1 MTLDQFVQNFAEQ
14 FDETPADQFTPS
26 TDYKGLDEWGSL
38 TALSVITM
46 VDAEMEK
53 RIFDMKDI
61 DRMENF
67 VDNQVLKGV
76 KIPIQDKPKSK
87 KEYSDKIKESEKK
100 EIESKISKFEKNMK
114 KEDLDYD
121 KNIKNDSDYEE
132 DFLEDEIDTFTDK
145 NVIVSRYNLIQKKL
159 REKKNQ
165 MEILKNQLNNIKNKQ
180 NNILDTIKNSK
191 SADIKDKKLIDLV
204 KKNQDLSLK
213 IERHKLKE
221 SNLTKQLNETE
232 KKLNEVKTE
241 MQNLEKNKNI
251 PVDKLEVNSLKKNLK
266 QTETHLTDVRNKLQL
281 TKEENVKLNILLK
294 REVGDSFDIN
304 RALTDKNY
312 FKPRA
317 EIIEGLKAKI
327 KSLEKIIQ
335 VNNINNLNTS
345 NNNNSTSTTGV
356 NLPLIPTSSNIVPYS
371 QYKKEKEEMLTSI
384 EKVKKDLNIM
394 TEQNSKLKSR
404 RNVLEKE
411 LKSQKEQLTDKI
423 KILLE
428 KSDNDEK
435 LITALK
441 SELLKK
447 GVNVG
452 NFYESETFNLKQE
465 ISKLKDKLKEKE
477 KYINEMNAMF
487 IPESGNKLQKIKPM
501 VNDTGIVSGSSK
513 IDDAT
518 LTAVMN
524 RLAELEK
531 ENKELETP
539 GGGGEDSKIAE
550 SLARENAKLRMKIA
564 DLEDKLANKK

>member
-1 MTLDQFVQNFAEQ
+1 M
-14 FDETPADQFTPS
+14 AD
-26 TDYKGLDEWGSL
+26 DDD
-38 TALSVITM
+38 M
-46 VDAEMEK
+46 DAEMEK
-53 RIFDMKDI
+53 RIFDMQDI
-61 DRMENF
+61 DKMQNF

-76 KIPIQDKPKSK
+76 KIPIQEKPDLKIKSK
-87 KEYSDKIKESEKK
+87 KEYIDKVKDSEKR
-100 EIESKISKFEKNMK
+100 ISQFEKNMK
-114 KEDLDYD
+114 KEDIDYD
-121 KNIKNDSDYEE
+121 KNLRNDSDYEE
-132 DFLEDEIDTFTDK
+132 DYLNDDIDTFTDK
-145 NVIVSRYNLIQKKL
+145 TVIVNRYNLIQKKL
-159 REKKNQ
+159 KEKNNQ
-165 MEILKNQLNNIKNKQ
+165 LEILRNQLENIKGKQ
-180 NNILDTIKNSK
+180 NNILDSIKNSK
-191 SADIKDKKLIDLV
+191 SSDIKDKKLIDLV

-221 SNLTKQLNETE
+221 SNLSKQLTETE
-232 KKLNEVKTE
+232 KKLTEVKTE
-241 MQNLEKNKNI
+241 MENLEKNKNI
-251 PVDKLEVNSLKKNLK
+251 PVDKLELNSLKKNLK
-266 QTETHLTDVRNKLQL
+266 QSESHLSDVRNKLQL
-281 TKEENVKLNILLK
+281 TKEENIKLNILLK

-327 KSLEKIIQ
+327 KQLEKIIQ
-335 VNNINNLNTS
+335 VNNIQ
-345 NNNNSTSTTGV
+345 NSTNTNQSTGI
-356 NLPLIPTSSNIVPYS
+356 NLPLIPTSANMIPYS
-371 QYKKEKEEMLTSI
+371 QYKKEREEMQFTI
-384 EKVKKDLNIM
+384 DKTKKDLNSL

-423 KILLE
+423 KILIE

-441 SELLKK
+441 NELLKK

-452 NFYESETFNLKQE
+452 NFYENETFNLKQE
-465 ISKLKDKLKEKE
+465 ISKLRDQLKQKE

-487 IPESGNKLQKIKPM
+487 IPSSGNKLQKKNISDDM
-501 VNDTGIVSGSSK
+501 GQVVSGSSK

-531 ENKELETP
+531 ENKELKTL

-564 DLEDKLANKK
+564 DLEDRLANKK

>member
-1 MTLDQFVQNFAEQ
+1 MEED
-14 FDETPADQFTPS
+14 D
-26 TDYKGLDEWGSL
+26 
-38 TALSVITM
+38 M
-46 VDAEMEK
+46 DAEMEK

-61 DRMENF
+61 DKMQNF
-67 VDNQVLKGV
+67 VDNQVLTNIKLND
-76 KIPIQDKPKSK
+76 DKTKSK
-87 KEYSDKIKESEKK
+87 KVHIDKEEQEKK
-100 EIESKISKFEKNMK
+100 NNIKHIESKISQFEKVMK
-114 KEDLDYD
+114 KEDIDYD

-132 DFLEDEIDTFTDK
+132 DYINDEIDTFTDK
-145 NVIVSRYNLIQKKL
+145 AVMINRYNLIQKKL
-159 REKKNQ
+159 RDKDNQ
-165 MEILKNQLNNIKNKQ
+165 LEILRNQLNNIKDKQ
-180 NNILDTIKNSK
+180 NNILDSIKNSK

-221 SNLTKQLNETE
+221 NNLQKQLNETE
-232 KKLNEVKTE
+232 KKLNDLRTE
-241 MQNLEKNKNI
+241 MDNLEKNKNI
-251 PVDKLEVNSLKKNLK
+251 PVDKLELNSLKKNLK
-266 QTETHLTDVRNKLQL
+266 QSESHLSNIRNKLQL

-327 KSLEKIIQ
+327 KQLEKVIQ
-335 VNNINNLNTS
+335 VNNMQNNS
-345 NNNNSTSTTGV
+345 NNNNSSSGGLT
-356 NLPLIPTSSNIVPYS
+356 LPPIPTSANIIPYS
-371 QYKKEKEEMLTSI
+371 QYKKEKEEMINSL
-384 EKVKKDLNIM
+384 EKTKKELGQMN
-394 TEQNSKLKSR
+394 EQNNKLKLR

-423 KILLE
+423 KILIE

-435 LITALK
+435 LINAMK
-441 SELLKK
+441 NELLKK
-447 GVNVG
+447 GINVG
-452 NFYESETFNLKQE
+452 NYFENETFNLKQQ
-465 ISKLKDKLKEKE
+465 INKLKDQLKEKE

-487 IPESGNKLQKIKPM
+487 IPEMGNKLQKINSP
-501 VNDTGIVSGSSK
+501 NLSSASSR

-531 ENKELETP
+531 ENKELKTM
-539 GGGGEDSKIAE
+539 GGGEDSKISE

-564 DLEDKLANKK
+564 DLEDRLANK

>member
-1 MTLDQFVQNFAEQ
+1 M
-14 FDETPADQFTPS
+14 AD
-26 TDYKGLDEWGSL
+26 DDD
-38 TALSVITM
+38 M
-46 VDAEMEK
+46 DAEMEK
-53 RIFDMKDI
+53 RIFDMQDI
-61 DRMENF
+61 DKMENF

-76 KIPIQDKPKSK
+76 KIPIQEKPDLKIKSK
-87 KEYSDKIKESEKK
+87 KEYIDKVKDSEKR
-100 EIESKISKFEKNMK
+100 ISQFEKNMK
-114 KEDLDYD
+114 KEDIDYD
-121 KNIKNDSDYEE
+121 KNLRNDSDYEE
-132 DFLEDEIDTFTDK
+132 DYLNDDIDTFTDK
-145 NVIVSRYNLIQKKL
+145 TVIVNRYNLIQKKL
-159 REKKNQ
+159 KEKNNQ
-165 MEILKNQLNNIKNKQ
+165 LEILRNQLENIKGKQ
-180 NNILDTIKNSK
+180 NNILDSIKNSK
-191 SADIKDKKLIDLV
+191 SSDIKDKKLIDLV

-221 SNLTKQLNETE
+221 SNLSKQLTETE
-232 KKLNEVKTE
+232 KKLTEAKTE
-241 MQNLEKNKNI
+241 MENLEKNKNI
-251 PVDKLEVNSLKKNLK
+251 PVDKLELNSLKKSLK
-266 QTETHLTDVRNKLQL
+266 QSESHLSDVRNKLQL
-281 TKEENVKLNILLK
+281 TKEENIKLNILLK

-317 EIIEGLKAKI
+317 EIIEGLKAKV
-327 KSLEKIIQ
+327 KQLEKIIQ
-335 VNNINNLNTS
+335 VNNMQ
-345 NNNNSTSTTGV
+345 NSTNTNQNTGI
-356 NLPLIPTSSNIVPYS
+356 NLPLIPTSANMIPYS
-371 QYKKEKEEMLTSI
+371 QYKKEREEMQFTI
-384 EKVKKDLNIM
+384 DKTKKDLNSL

-423 KILLE
+423 KILIE

-441 SELLKK
+441 NELLKK

-452 NFYESETFNLKQE
+452 NFYENETFNLKQE
-465 ISKLKDKLKEKE
+465 ISKLRDQLKQKE

-487 IPESGNKLQKIKPM
+487 IPSSGNKLQKKIISDDM
-501 VNDTGIVSGSSK
+501 GQVVSGSSK

-531 ENKELETP
+531 ENKELKTL

-564 DLEDKLANKK
+564 DLEDRLANKK

>member
-1 MTLDQFVQNFAEQ
+1 MG
-14 FDETPADQFTPS
+14 DED
-26 TDYKGLDEWGSL
+26 D
-38 TALSVITM
+38 M
-46 VDAEMEK
+46 DAEMER
-53 RIFDMKDI
+53 RIFDMQDI
-61 DRMENF
+61 DKMENF

-76 KIPIQDKPKSK
+76 RIPIPEKSDNKQKSK
-87 KEYSDKIKESEKK
+87 KEYTDKLKDSEKK
-100 EIESKISKFEKNMK
+100 KQIESKISQFEKNMK
-114 KEDLDYD
+114 KDDIDYD
-121 KNIKNDSDYEE
+121 KNLRNDSDYEE
-132 DFLEDEIDTFTDK
+132 DFLNDDIDTFTDK
-145 NVIVSRYNLIQKKL
+145 ALIVNRYTLIQKKL
-159 REKKNQ
+159 KEKNNQ
-165 MEILKNQLNNIKNKQ
+165 IDILRNQLENIKGKQ
-180 NNILDTIKNSK
+180 NNILESIKNSK
-191 SADIKDKKLIDLV
+191 SADLKDKKLIDLV

-232 KKLNEVKTE
+232 KKLLEVKNE
-241 MQNLEKNKNI
+241 MDNLEKNKNV
-251 PVDKLEVNSLKKNLK
+251 PVDKLELNSLKKNLK
-266 QTETHLTDVRNKLQL
+266 QTESHLSDIRNKLQL
-281 TKEENVKLNILLK
+281 TKEENIKLNILLK
-294 REVGDSFDIN
+294 REVGDNFDLN

-327 KSLEKIIQ
+327 KQLEKVIQ
-335 VNNINNLNTS
+335 VNNIQNQSNSQNPNNS
-345 NNNNSTSTTGV
+345 NNASMTGL
-356 NLPLIPTSSNIVPYS
+356 NLPLIPTSANMIPYS
-371 QYKKEKEEMLTSI
+371 QYRKEREDLQNTI
-384 EKVKKDLNIM
+384 EKAKKDMNQL
-394 TEQNSKLKSR
+394 TEQNNKLKSR

-423 KILLE
+423 KILIE

-452 NFYESETFNLKQE
+452 NFYENETFNLKQE
-465 ISKLKDKLKEKE
+465 ISKLRDQLKQKE

-487 IPESGNKLQKIKPM
+487 IPSSGNQLQKKTM
-501 VNDTGIVSGSSK
+501 GDMGQSQVTSGGNK

-531 ENKELETP
+531 ENKELKTL

>member
-1 MTLDQFVQNFAEQ
+1 M
-14 FDETPADQFTPS
+14 AD
-26 TDYKGLDEWGSL
+26 DDD
-38 TALSVITM
+38 M
-46 VDAEMEK
+46 DAEMEK
-53 RIFDMKDI
+53 RIFDMQDI
-61 DRMENF
+61 DKMENF

-76 KIPIQDKPKSK
+76 KIPIQEKPDLKIKSK
-87 KEYSDKIKESEKK
+87 KEYIDKVKDSEKR
-100 EIESKISKFEKNMK
+100 ISQFEKNMK
-114 KEDLDYD
+114 KEDIDYD
-121 KNIKNDSDYEE
+121 KNLRNDSDYEE
-132 DFLEDEIDTFTDK
+132 DYLNDDIDTFTDK
-145 NVIVSRYNLIQKKL
+145 TVIVNRYNLIQKKL
-159 REKKNQ
+159 KEKNNQ
-165 MEILKNQLNNIKNKQ
+165 LEILRNQLENIKGKQ
-180 NNILDTIKNSK
+180 NNILDSIKNSK
-191 SADIKDKKLIDLV
+191 SSDIKDKKLIDLV

-221 SNLTKQLNETE
+221 SNLSKQLTETE
-232 KKLNEVKTE
+232 KKLTEAKTE
-241 MQNLEKNKNI
+241 MENLEKNKNI
-251 PVDKLEVNSLKKNLK
+251 PVDKLELNSLKKSLK
-266 QTETHLTDVRNKLQL
+266 QSESHLSDVRNKLQL
-281 TKEENVKLNILLK
+281 TKEENIKLNILLK

-317 EIIEGLKAKI
+317 EIIEGLKAKV
-327 KSLEKIIQ
+327 KQLEKIIQ
-335 VNNINNLNTS
+335 VNNMQ
-345 NNNNSTSTTGV
+345 NSTNTNQNTGI
-356 NLPLIPTSSNIVPYS
+356 NLPLIPTSANMIPYS
-371 QYKKEKEEMLTSI
+371 QYKKEREEMQFTI
-384 EKVKKDLNIM
+384 DKTKKDLNSL

-423 KILLE
+423 KILIE

-441 SELLKK
+441 NELLKK

-452 NFYESETFNLKQE
+452 NFYENETFNLKQE
-465 ISKLKDKLKEKE
+465 ISKLRDQLKQKE

-487 IPESGNKLQKIKPM
+487 IPSSGNKLQKKNISDDM
-501 VNDTGIVSGSSK
+501 GQVVSGSSK

-531 ENKELETP
+531 ENKELKTL

-550 SLARENAKLRMKIA
+550 SLARENAKLRMKIT

>member
-1 MTLDQFVQNFAEQ
+1 MA
-14 FDETPADQFTPS
+14 DED
-26 TDYKGLDEWGSL
+26 D
-38 TALSVITM
+38 M
-46 VDAEMEK
+46 DAEMEK
-53 RIFDMKDI
+53 RIFDMQDI
-61 DRMENF
+61 DKMENF

-76 KIPIQDKPKSK
+76 RIPEKKENKAKSK
-87 KEYSDKIKESEKK
+87 KEYTDKIKNVESKNQM
-100 EIESKISKFEKNMK
+100 ESKISQFEKNMK
-114 KEDLDYD
+114 KDDIDYD
-121 KNIKNDSDYEE
+121 KNLKNDSDYEE
-132 DFLEDEIDTFTDK
+132 DFLNDDIDTFTDK
-145 NVIVSRYNLIQKKL
+145 ALIVNRYNLIQKKL
-159 REKKNQ
+159 KEKNNQ
-165 MEILKNQLNNIKNKQ
+165 IEILKNQLDNIKGKQ
-180 NNILDTIKNSK
+180 NNILESIKNSK
-191 SADIKDKKLIDLV
+191 SADLKDKKLIDLV

-221 SNLTKQLNETE
+221 SNLTKQLTETE
-232 KKLNEVKTE
+232 KKLNEVKNE
-241 MQNLEKNKNI
+241 MINLEKNKNI
-251 PVDKLEVNSLKKNLK
+251 PVDKLELNSLKKNLK
-266 QTETHLTDVRNKLQL
+266 QSESHLSDIRNKLQL

-327 KSLEKIIQ
+327 KQLEKVIQ
-335 VNNINNLNTS
+335 VNNQNNLLNS
-345 NNNNSTSTTGV
+345 NNNNNGI
-356 NLPLIPTSSNIVPYS
+356 NLPLIPTSTNMIPYS
-371 QYKKEKEEMLTSI
+371 QYKKEREELQNKI
-384 EKVKKDLNIM
+384 EKTKNDMNQL
-394 TEQNSKLKSR
+394 TDQNNKLKSR

-411 LKSQKEQLTDKI
+411 LKSQKEQLTEKI
-423 KILLE
+423 KILIE

-441 SELLKK
+441 NELLKK

-452 NFYESETFNLKQE
+452 NFYENETFNLKQE
-465 ISKLKDKLKEKE
+465 ISKLRDQLKQKE

-487 IPESGNKLQKIKPM
+487 IPSTGNKLLKKNIGDDDQNKI
-501 VNDTGIVSGSSK
+501 ISGNSK

-531 ENKELETP
+531 ENKELKTL
-539 GGGGEDSKIAE
+539 GGGGEDSQIAE

>member
-1 MTLDQFVQNFAEQ
+1 M
-14 FDETPADQFTPS
+14 AD
-26 TDYKGLDEWGSL
+26 DDD
-38 TALSVITM
+38 M
-46 VDAEMEK
+46 DAEMEK
-53 RIFDMKDI
+53 RIFDMQDI
-61 DRMENF
+61 DRMQNF
-67 VDNQVLKGV
+67 VDNQVLKSV
-76 KIPIQDKPKSK
+76 KIPIQEKQENKIKSK
-87 KEYSDKIKESEKK
+87 KEYTDKIKDSEKG
-100 EIESKISKFEKNMK
+100 ITQFEKNMK
-114 KEDLDYD
+114 KEDIDYD
-121 KNIKNDSDYEE
+121 KNLRNDSDYEE
-132 DFLEDEIDTFTDK
+132 DYLNDDIDTFTDK
-145 NVIVSRYNLIQKKL
+145 TVIVNRYNLIQKKL
-159 REKKNQ
+159 KEKNNQ
-165 MEILKNQLNNIKNKQ
+165 LEILKNQLDNIKGKQ
-180 NNILDTIKNSK
+180 NNILESIKNSK

-221 SNLTKQLNETE
+221 SNLTKQLTETE
-232 KKLNEVKTE
+232 KKLAEVKNE
-241 MQNLEKNKNI
+241 MINLEKNKNI
-251 PVDKLEVNSLKKNLK
+251 PVDKLELNSLKKNLK
-266 QTETHLTDVRNKLQL
+266 QSESHLSDVRNKLQL

-327 KSLEKIIQ
+327 KQLEKIIQ
-335 VNNINNLNTS
+335 VNNIQNNT
-345 NNNNSTSTTGV
+345 NNSTNTGI
-356 NLPLIPTSSNIVPYS
+356 NLPLIPTSANMIPYS
-371 QYKKEKEEMLTSI
+371 QYKKEREELQFTI
-384 EKVKKDLNIM
+384 EKTKKDLNQL

-423 KILLE
+423 KILIE

-441 SELLKK
+441 NELLKK

-452 NFYESETFNLKQE
+452 NFYENETFNLKQE
-465 ISKLKDKLKEKE
+465 ISKLRDQLKQKE

-487 IPESGNKLQKIKPM
+487 IPSSGNKLQKKIN
-501 VNDTGIVSGSSK
+501 NDMGQVVSGSSK

-518 LTAVMN
+518 LSAVMN

-531 ENKELETP
+531 ENKELKTL
-539 GGGGEDSKIAE
+539 GGGEDSKIAE

-564 DLEDKLANKK
+564 DLEDRLANKK

>member
-1 MTLDQFVQNFAEQ
+1 M
-14 FDETPADQFTPS
+14 AD
-26 TDYKGLDEWGSL
+26 DDD
-38 TALSVITM
+38 M
-46 VDAEMEK
+46 DAEMEK
-53 RIFDMKDI
+53 RIFDMQDI
-61 DRMENF
+61 DKMENF

-76 KIPIQDKPKSK
+76 KIPIQEKPDLKIKSK
-87 KEYSDKIKESEKK
+87 KEYIDKVKDSEKR
-100 EIESKISKFEKNMK
+100 ISQFEKNMK
-114 KEDLDYD
+114 KEDIDYD
-121 KNIKNDSDYEE
+121 KNLRNDSDYEE
-132 DFLEDEIDTFTDK
+132 DYLNDDIDTFTDK
-145 NVIVSRYNLIQKKL
+145 TVIVNRYNLIQKKL
-159 REKKNQ
+159 KEKNNQ
-165 MEILKNQLNNIKNKQ
+165 LEILRNQLENIKGKQ
-180 NNILDTIKNSK
+180 NNILDSIKNSK

-221 SNLTKQLNETE
+221 SNLTKQLTEAE
-232 KKLNEVKTE
+232 KKLTEVKNE
-241 MQNLEKNKNI
+241 IINLEKNKNI
-251 PVDKLEVNSLKKNLK
+251 PVDKLELNSLKKNLK
-266 QTETHLTDVRNKLQL
+266 QSESHLSDVRNKLQL
-281 TKEENVKLNILLK
+281 TKEENIKLNILLK
-294 REVGDSFDIN
+294 REVGDTFDIN

-327 KSLEKIIQ
+327 KQLEKIIQ
-335 VNNINNLNTS
+335 VNNIQNSSNT
-345 NNNNSTSTTGV
+345 NTNTGI
-356 NLPLIPTSSNIVPYS
+356 NLPLIPTSANMIPYS
-371 QYKKEKEEMLTSI
+371 QYKKEREEMQFTI
-384 EKVKKDLNIM
+384 DKTKKDLNSL

-423 KILLE
+423 KILIE

-441 SELLKK
+441 NELLKK

-452 NFYESETFNLKQE
+452 NFYENETFNLKQE
-465 ISKLKDKLKEKE
+465 ISKLRDQLKQKE

-487 IPESGNKLQKIKPM
+487 IPSSGNKLQKKNISDDM
-501 VNDTGIVSGSSK
+501 GQVVSGSSK

-531 ENKELETP
+531 ENKELKTL

>member
-1 MTLDQFVQNFAEQ
+1 M
-14 FDETPADQFTPS
+14 AD
-26 TDYKGLDEWGSL
+26 DDD
-38 TALSVITM
+38 M
-46 VDAEMEK
+46 DAEMEK
-53 RIFDMKDI
+53 RIFDMQDI
-61 DRMENF
+61 DRMQNF
-67 VDNQVLKGV
+67 VDNQVLKSV
-76 KIPIQDKPKSK
+76 KIPIQEKQENKIKSK
-87 KEYSDKIKESEKK
+87 KEYTDKIKDSEKG
-100 EIESKISKFEKNMK
+100 ITQFEKNMK
-114 KEDLDYD
+114 KEDIDYD
-121 KNIKNDSDYEE
+121 KNLRNDSDYEE
-132 DFLEDEIDTFTDK
+132 DFLNDDVDTFTDK
-145 NVIVSRYNLIQKKL
+145 TVLVNRYNLIQKKL
-159 REKKNQ
+159 KEKNNQ
-165 MEILKNQLNNIKNKQ
+165 LEILKNQLDNIKGKQ
-180 NNILDTIKNSK
+180 NNILESIKNSK

-221 SNLTKQLNETE
+221 SNLTKQLTETE
-232 KKLNEVKTE
+232 KKLAEVKNE
-241 MQNLEKNKNI
+241 MINLEKNKNI
-251 PVDKLEVNSLKKNLK
+251 PVDKLELNSLKKNLK
-266 QTETHLTDVRNKLQL
+266 QSESHLSDVRNKLQL

-327 KSLEKIIQ
+327 KQLEKIIQ
-335 VNNINNLNTS
+335 VNNIQSNT
-345 NNNNSTSTTGV
+345 NNSTNTGI
-356 NLPLIPTSSNIVPYS
+356 NLPLIPTSANMIPYS
-371 QYKKEKEEMLTSI
+371 QYKKGREELQFTI
-384 EKVKKDLNIM
+384 EKTKKDLNQL

-423 KILLE
+423 KILIE

-441 SELLKK
+441 NELLKK

-452 NFYESETFNLKQE
+452 NFYENETFNLKQE
-465 ISKLKDKLKEKE
+465 ISKLRDQLKQKE

-487 IPESGNKLQKIKPM
+487 IPSSGNKLQKKIN
-501 VNDTGIVSGSSK
+501 NDMGQVVSGSSK

-518 LTAVMN
+518 LSAVMN

-531 ENKELETP
+531 ENKELKTL
-539 GGGGEDSKIAE
+539 GGGEDSKIAE

-564 DLEDKLANKK
+564 DLEDRLANKK